1 MRSGMLL
8 GKFLPPHRGHQYM
21 IDFARRGVD
30 ELTVFVCTIERE
42 SIPGRLRYEW
52 MRDHFGGDVRI
63 VHCTDENPQAPED
76 DPEHF
81 WPIWR
86 HSLLSRLERPP
97 DIVFASE
104 AYGVR
109 LAAELGAAF
118 VPVDPLRETV
128 PIAARWIVEDPLRWA
143 DYILPEAR
151 PYFTQRIV
159 MVGPESSGK
168 STLTKWL
175 GKRFGAPAVPEYGR
189 TFQENVGRDL
199 TIEDMLE
206 IAKWHRAAEDA
217 AAMQGSGLLFVDTEA
232 IITTLWSQVFFQG
245 VPEGL
250 NTLIDP
256 TRYRLYFLT
265 EPHAHE
271 WHDDGWRL
279 QPERAERMRFFKAM
293 RTQLEAHGCPY
304 HILTGDWHERQ
315 QQAEAIVLQT
325 FPSLTTQER

>member
-1 MRSGMLL
+1 MLL

-30 ELTVFVCTIERE
+30 ELTVFVCSIPRE

-52 MRDHFGGDVRI
+52 MRDHFGGVRV
-63 VHCTDENPQAPED
+63 VHCEDENPQAPED
-76 DPEHF
+76 DPENF

-86 HSLLSRLERPP
+86 HSLLSRLDRPP
-97 DIVFASE
+97 DVVFASE

-109 LAAELGAAF
+109 LAAELGAEF

-128 PIAARWIVEDPLRWA
+128 PISGRQIIEDPLRWA
-143 DYILPEAR
+143 EYILPEAR

-159 MVGPESSGK
+159 LVGPESSGK
-168 STLTKWL
+168 STLTKRL
-175 GKRFGAPAVPEYGR
+175 GQRFGAPSVAEYGR

-199 TIEDMLE
+199 VLEDMPA

-217 AAMQGSGLLFVDTEA
+217 AAMQGKGLLFVDTEA
-232 IITTLWSQVFFQG
+232 MITKLWSQVFFNA
-245 VPEGL
+245 VPNDLEAS
-250 NTLIDP
+250 IDP
-256 TRYRLYFLT
+256 ARYRLYLLC

-279 QPERAERMRFFKAM
+279 QPERAERLRFFEAM
-293 RTQLEAHGCPY
+293 RSELEARHCPY
-304 HILTGDWHERQ
+304 HVLTGDWHERQ
-315 QQAEAIVLQT
+315 SQAEAIVLGA
-325 FPSLTTQER
+325 FPWLDKILQ

>member
-21 IDFARRGVD
+21 IDFARRGVE
-30 ELTVFVCTIERE
+30 ELTVFVCSIERE

-52 MRDHFGGDVRI
+52 MRDHFGGNVRV
-63 VHCTDENPQAPED
+63 VHCPDENPQVPED
-76 DPEHF
+76 DPENF

-97 DIVFASE
+97 DVVFASE

-109 LAAELGAAF
+109 LAAELGAVF

-128 PIAARWIVEDPLRWA
+128 PISGRQICADPLRWA

-151 PYFTQRIV
+151 PYFTQRV
-159 MVGPESSGK
+159 VLVGPESSGK

-175 GKRFGAPAVPEYGR
+175 GQRFGAPAVAEYGR

-217 AAMQGSGLLFVDTEA
+217 AAMQGRGLLFVDTEVL
-232 IITTLWSQVFFQG
+232 ITTLWSQVFFQG
-245 VPEGL
+245 VPDGL
-250 NTLIDP
+250 NALIDP
-256 TRYRLYFLT
+256 GRYHLYLLT
-265 EPHAHE
+265 EPHATE

-279 QPERAERMRFFKAM
+279 QPDRAERMRFFEAM
-293 RTQLEAHGCPY
+293 RTLLETHRCPY
-304 HILTGDWHERQ
+304 HVLTGDWHERQ
-315 QQAEAIVLQT
+315 EQAERLILAR
-325 FPSLTTQER
+325 FPTLAPSCL